1 MGKLRRFLGLFVCF
15 MTLIFASNS
24 FAAGYTCPDLKKY
37 ISCNTNKHLT
47 STEVGNSCVDCP
59 DNSVSDGTTTYCT
72 CNTGYENPDGI
83 EQGQVVNGEKCTIK
97 SAPSTMY
104 YLTLEANGG
113 AIDISG
119 FDNCSATDTGAKCS
133 CTNGVCNLPA
143 TSAMTRDGYQA
154 LGWAKSS
161 SATSAE
167 YTTEITILA
176 DTTLY
181 AVWDGSCEEV
191 AVYYEE
197 GNQGNNPDK
206 LYMKNELTKVTFYS
220 DASCS
225 TQFTKFPSDPTP
237 TGYDFYGFYTASN
250 VLGTKHFD
258 TDLTWVE
265 SAGGHAIND
274 SKALYAVFLECKYT
288 VEFNANG
295 GSGTKTSEEWTYGIT
310 HDIPE
315 NPFTRDG
322 YTFKGWSNEPDGE
335 IYTITIPSLAT
346 TCGDTVTLYA
356 IWEENE
362 DDKITITFSCGE
374 GQELQTLPES
384 FKVDFD
390 EEFTIDLDPA
400 DYCKRDG
407 YHLQTQEEDN
417 GTYARTWNL
426 TTNTG
431 KSRTLTL
438 SNNSESYNSLSN
450 PGLTSVTV
458 TPYYEP
464 NFIYMKYTVNNKDRL
479 ILSHL
484 GEDFELGDVI
494 PSCIYGKTFTFAELS
509 SDAYESYG
517 PWVRNENGK
526 AYQQGQTI
534 NCTYEELGVYGGF
547 MSQSFY
553 DGRNSKWIMND
564 GTLIDSAD
572 GNYADRYEATFNATA
587 VPRKF
592 NITYELNGGT
602 NNSENPNT
610 YDVETVVKFK
620 TPTRANS
627 DFVGWYKE
635 STFATDIANTS
646 AVMGDLTLYAKWT
659 CKDGYNANAD
669 NTACVSNAVT
679 VKYAVSDTRHWNNW
693 VAPSSPTECPVGGAC
708 TIPEPVSETASGYAF
723 KEWRC
728 TLTNGADCGTFRPG
742 DTLTASA
749 DWVAASQEIT
759 LTAYTRSTTY
769 VVQVYGGAGTY
780 KAFNC
785 TYGVDCNLNSL
796 VSQVGADSSKLIG
809 LVCQNTV
816 NQIPDVCE
824 TGMSIPLGT
833 VWNLPHSV
841 KGDDDT
847 IKLNLNVGLVY
858 QCSRGQ
864 YLVAPSST
872 SAMSCAA
879 CPKNSYCGGQDGN
892 GTDTEA
898 NYQFAY
904 MNSDKY
910 KTSCATATNNVYSYT
925 EGTDSYSVNQC
936 YRNCTSDDVPT
947 GQKLTGGTLF
957 ADGSGTCEYECVD
970 GYYCPPDADPVEC
983 PEDDKGRSVRSPANA
998 TSAADCF
1005 VECEDLDGV
1014 SADKVIINYEND
1026 SYPACEYSG
1035 IDCPDG
1041 QHLNDAKDG
1050 CVANTFTVQFDNG
1063 DGATGTMNSV
1073 LVTYNDGTVAPKHGF
1088 TVPQPAGSQEFVQW
1102 SCASK
1107 YGSCGTVMP
1116 GENIS
1121 TITDVHDDVITLT
1134 AIWEAVTFTITY
1146 DKNASDAT
1154 AGEPATAQVKYGD
1167 MFPELDLRP
1176 TRAGYSFGGYY
1187 PSTSCSNGLPGA
1199 YLANGQPN
1207 AQFLETKD
1215 ITLYACWI
1223 ACAPGSF
1230 CGPDTPDEQGCPS
1243 DDEGRKVSSPAGAT
1257 QSSDCF
1263 VQCFDGTVD
1272 NGSYSPVADE
1282 IHYANGKY
1290 ASCEYNVSCN
1300 GGYHANGLACDAN
1313 VFNVKYSAGSGTGT
1327 GPASPLQCTYGQ
1339 NCPAPSNTYTYPGF
1353 VFTNWACTLAD
1364 GSSCGNVEAG
1374 DDISTKTQVENAT
1387 ITLTAQWQAMGDG
1400 VCYAGMYFDG
1410 SAMVTCPQ
1418 GSFCDGSG
1426 TYPNCH
1432 IETCDSGYNTD
1443 GTGAKGESSCK
1454 KQSVASCVL
1463 PASCPDGVAK
1473 CEFDTDDTYECT
1485 MVQGTAGCTPNAGV
1499 DTACPLIV
1507 PENPDPTDP
1516 EITCSAGYYF
1526 DPSDKESPC
1535 KKCSEL
1541 GGGFTLS
1548 ANGNFAGPGVCYK
1561 VCSEDCP
1568 ECPQNQVCNSGNWGN
1583 TLSGKQYYN
1592 TTRCVLDN
1600 GEQCG
1605 NGSGDVACNPGFYPV
1620 NGVCVECEEGDYCDG
1635 NESEPCPSSHPNS
1648 DAQNSDKNMCYA
1660 DCTTNDVTNSTSVSG
1675 IKYYGGDNT
1684 CQATMCKAGFYL
1696 EKGKCVSCPENEVCD
1711 GETRKTCSELTGG
1724 EFPLGTANNGDKNK
1738 CYRECSTSDLPDAD
1752 PDAITGNVYADGTKT
1767 CSASGC
1773 QPGHYPDGN
1782 GGCTDCEPGD
1792 YCDGNESV
1800 SCPSSHPKSDA
1811 QNSDKN
1817 MCYAD
1822 CTTTDIAN
1830 STSVSG
1836 IKYYGGDNTCQA
1848 TMCKAGF
1855 YLEKGKCVSCPE
1867 NEVCDGET
1875 RKTCSELT
1883 GGEFP
1888 LGTANN
1894 GDKNKCYRECSTS
1907 DLPDA
1912 DPDAITGNVYADGT
1926 KTCSASGCQP
1936 GHYPDGNGGCT
1947 DCEPGDYCDGNE
1959 SVSCPPDYPK
1969 SDANAESVNDCYA
1982 DCTTTDI
1989 ANSATVSG
1997 IKYYN
2002 QPKQCKLGRC
2012 QSGYKPVNNTCEKC
2026 GEGEICDGGEDTTCQ
2041 PGYYPNGNG
2050 GCVECEPGNVCD
2062 GKGKTA
2068 CPSSHPNSA
2077 AKNSDKNKCY
2087 TNCTSADI
2095 PNAGTVS
2102 GIKYYDG
2109 TNTCSASGCQSGY
2122 YPKGGECLPCEPGNV
2137 CDGKGKVSCPSSHPS
2152 SDAQNSDKNKC
2163 YTSCKTSAVAN
2174 SVTVSGRDYFGIADT
2189 CQATKCEAGY
2199 YLQDGKC
2206 VSCPEGEV
2214 CDGKTRKTCSELTN
2228 GKYTLSDGM
2237 ASSADDCY
2245 AVCTTSDIAH
2255 SSSVSGRKTLKNP
2268 NACVLNK
2275 CVPGY
2280 QKVGNVCEQ
2289 CSEGNWCPGDETEN
2303 SCPDSHPLSNAG
2315 ASAESQC
2322 FKECESYMEYG
2333 CTAIPKNET
2342 EYHPNECSYRYE
2354 SETGNPSVIKNGKC
2368 VETAC
2373 KPNYEMINGKCQLCN
2388 RENALT
2394 YLPEGNCR
2402 IETCMSG
2409 YHPNGERCDSDV
2421 AECRAPKATVAL
2433 QSWDYTLKAYGV
2445 CVIYAC
2451 EDGYHIASNTCV
2463 ADVQECSV
2471 ENGVGVKEW
2480 NWATGGWGECEATHC
2495 NPGFTNDPALT
2506 NERTKQCGHCK
2517 NKFSVKGEIA
2527 VSSYVEEC
2535 EIASCMYQGEMY
2547 NLDNNE
2553 CHPICD
2559 VNGYEDE
2566 TGYMKWNPSRRK
2578 CERTCKEG
2586 YSMW

>member
-15 MTLIFASNS
+15 VALIFASNS
-24 FAAGYTCPDLKKY
+24 FGAGYTCPDLKKY

-59 DNSVSDGTTTYCT
+59 DNSESNGTTTYCT
-72 CNTGYENPDGI
+72 CKTGYANPDGI
-83 EQGQVVNGEKCTIK
+83 EQGQVVNGQECTAVETEPLSCTTLQHMNSDGTECLSCPYNSTSEGGTAKYCNCNEGYSNPDNVEQGQVVNGDTCTIK
-97 SAPSTMY
+97 SAPSSIYT
-104 YLTLEANGG
+104 LTLEANGG
-113 AIDISG
+113 AIDISD
-119 FDNCSATDTGAKCS
+119 FDNCSATDTGAQCS

-143 TSAMTRDGYQA
+143 TSAMTRDGYSA
-154 LGWAKSS
+154 LGWAKSN

-167 YTTEITILA
+167 YTTKITISA
-176 DTTLY
+176 NTTLY
-181 AVWDGSCEEV
+181 AVWEANCIPITIDANDGDMGDTP
-191 AVYYEE
+191 ATIYKIDDP
-197 GNQGNNPDK
+197 NTNI
-206 LYMKNELTKVTFYS
+206 FYS
-220 DASCS
+220 DSSCKI
-225 TQFTKFPSDPTP
+225 QITKLSAVPTR
-237 TGYDFYGFYTASN
+237 TGYELQGLFNIKTGFGNKYFDSEGNFVA
-250 VLGTKHFD
+250 GTGTSYYLD
-258 TDLTWVE
+258 GQT
-265 SAGGHAIND
+265 
-274 SKALYAVFLECKYT
+274 LYAHWLACDYT

-295 GSGTKTSEEWTYGIT
+295 GSGTMVDVTWTYGAA
-310 HDIPE
+310 HNYPANE
-315 NPFTRDG
+315 FTRDG
-322 YTFKGWSNEPDGE
+322 YTFTGWSTKSTGTAEYPTVGWG
-335 IYTITIPSLAT
+335 TIEDLST
-346 TCGDTVTLYA
+346 TCDDTVTLYA

-374 GQELQTLPES
+374 GRELQTLPES
-384 FKVDFD
+384 FKVDFG
-390 EEFTIDLDPA
+390 EEFTIDQDPA

-407 YHLQTQEEDN
+407 YHLRTQDEDY
-417 GTYARTWNL
+417 GTNAYTWTL

-431 KSRTLTL
+431 ISRTLTV
-438 SNNSESYNSLSN
+438 SNNSESYNSLSY

-458 TPYYEP
+458 TPDYVP
-464 NFIYMKYTVNNKDRL
+464 NTIYIRYSVNNQDRFV
-479 ILSHL
+479 STWHL
-484 GEDFELGDVI
+484 GEDPEFGELFPMCNYGD
-494 PSCIYGKTFTFAELS
+494 TFTFADLS
-509 SDAYESYG
+509 NDAYESYG

-526 AYQQGQTI
+526 EYQQKQTI
-534 NCTYEELGVYGGF
+534 DCTYEELGVYGGF
-547 MSQSFY
+547 MTKFNY
-553 DGRNSKWIMND
+553 DGMHSKWIMND

-572 GNYADRYEATFNATA
+572 GNYADIYEATFNATA
-587 VPRKF
+587 VPKKF

-602 NNSENPNT
+602 NHSENPNT

-627 DFVGWYKE
+627 DFEGWYKE
-635 STFATDIANTS
+635 STFATSIANTS
-646 AVMGDLTLYAKWT
+646 AVMGDLTLYAKWS
-659 CKDGYNANAD
+659 CKDGYNANDD
-669 NTACVSNAVT
+669 NTACISNAVK
-679 VKYAVSDTRHWNNW
+679 VKYAASDTKHWNNW

-708 TIPEPVSETASGYAF
+708 TIPEPVSQTASGYGF

-728 TLTNGADCGTFRPG
+728 TLTNGADCGTFQPG

-785 TYGVDCNLNSL
+785 TYDVDCNLDSL

-824 TGMSIPLGT
+824 AGMSIPLGT
-833 VWNLPHSV
+833 VWNLSHSV
-841 KGDDDT
+841 KGDNDT

-872 SAMSCAA
+872 SAMSCAV

-892 GTDTEA
+892 GTDTDA

-904 MNSDKY
+904 MDSDKY
-910 KTSCATATNNVYSYT
+910 KTSCATATNNEYSYT
-925 EGTDSYSVNQC
+925 EGTGSYSVNQC

-947 GQKLTGGTLF
+947 GQKLTGGILF
-957 ADGSGTCEYECVD
+957 ADASGTCEYECVD
-970 GYYCPPDADPVEC
+970 GYYCPPDAAPVEC
-983 PEDDKGRSVRSPANA
+983 PEDDKGRTVRSPATA
-998 TSAADCF
+998 TSAADCY

-1014 SADKVIINYEND
+1014 SADKKIINYENG

-1073 LVTYNDGTVAPKHGF
+1073 LVTYNDGTVAPEHGF

-1116 GENIS
+1116 DDNIS
-1121 TITDVHDDVITLT
+1121 TITKVHDDVITLT

-1154 AGEPATAQVKYGD
+1154 AGKPATAQVKYGD
-1167 MFPELDLRP
+1167 MYPELDLRP
-1176 TRAGYSFGGYY
+1176 TRAGYSFGGYD
-1187 PSTSCSNGLPGA
+1187 PSPSCSTGLAGT

-1223 ACAPGSF
+1223 ECAPGSF
-1230 CGPDTPDEQGCPS
+1230 CGPDTPDEQRCPP
-1243 DDEGRKVSSPAGAT
+1243 DDEGRDVSSDEGAT

-1263 VQCFDGTVD
+1263 VECFGGTVD
-1272 NGSYSPVADE
+1272 NGSYSPVAGK
-1282 IHYANGKY
+1282 IHYANEKY
-1290 ASCEYNVSCN
+1290 ASCEYDVSCK

-1353 VFTNWACTLAD
+1353 VFTNWACTLDD

-1410 SAMVTCPQ
+1410 SAMVTCSQ

-1548 ANGNFAGPGVCYK
+1548 ANGNFTGPGVCYK

-1568 ECPQNQVCNSGNWGN
+1568 ECPPNQVCNSGNWGN

-1592 TTRCVLDN
+1592 TTSCVLDN

-1605 NGSGDVACNPGFYPV
+1605 NGSGDVACEPGFYPV
-1620 NGVCVECEEGDYCDG
+1620 DGVCVECEEGDYCDG

-1648 DAQNSDKNMCYA
+1648 EKGNSDVNMCYA

-1696 EKGKCVSCPENEVCD
+1696 ENGKCVSCPENEVCD
-1711 GETRKTCSELTGG
+1711 GETRKTCSELTDG

-1738 CYRECSTSDLPDAD
+1738 CYRECSASDLPDAN

-1773 QPGHYPDGN
+1773 QPGYYPGGN

-1800 SCPSSHPKSDA
+1800 
-1811 QNSDKN
+1811 Q
-1817 MCYAD
+1817 
-1822 CTTTDIAN
+1822 
-1830 STSVSG
+1830 
-1836 IKYYGGDNTCQA
+1836 
-1848 TMCKAGF
+1848 
-1855 YLEKGKCVSCPE
+1855 
-1867 NEVCDGET
+1867 
-1875 RKTCSELT
+1875 
-1883 GGEFP
+1883 
-1888 LGTANN
+1888 
-1894 GDKNKCYRECSTS
+1894 
-1907 DLPDA
+1907 
-1912 DPDAITGNVYADGT
+1912 
-1926 KTCSASGCQP
+1926 
-1936 GHYPDGNGGCT
+1936 
-1947 DCEPGDYCDGNE
+1947 
-1959 SVSCPPDYPK
+1959 CPPDYPK

-1997 IKYYN
+1997 VKYYN

-2041 PGYYPNGNG
+2041 PGYYPDGNG

-2062 GKGKTA
+2062 GKGKTE

-2122 YPKGGECLPCEPGNV
+2122 YPQGGECLPCEPGNV
-2137 CDGKGKVSCPSSHPS
+2137 CDGKGKVSCPSSHPN

-2199 YLQDGKC
+2199 YLQGGKC

-2245 AVCTTSDIAH
+2245 AVCTTNDIAH

-2280 QKVGNVCEQ
+2280 QKLGNVCEQ

-2354 SETGNPSVIKNGKC
+2354 SETGNPSIIKNGKC

-2451 EDGYHIASNTCV
+2451 EDGYHIASNACV

-2535 EIASCMYQGEMY
+2535 EIASCLYQGEMY